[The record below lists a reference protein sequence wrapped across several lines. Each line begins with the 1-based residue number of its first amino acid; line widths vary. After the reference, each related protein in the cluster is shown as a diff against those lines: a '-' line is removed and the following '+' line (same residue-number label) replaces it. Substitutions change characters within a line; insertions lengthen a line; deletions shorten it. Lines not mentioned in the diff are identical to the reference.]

1 MNIRQ
6 AVAKISEHK
15 NATGAKNPLHIDPG
29 FVGRAEKAHRRN
41 LRDPGDCEGDEFL
54 LLGLSIAEADIGQG
68 TGWIPEV
75 QRVGVEYAKILETA

>member
-6 AVAKISEHK
+6 AVAKVKEQQDR
-15 NATGAKNPLHIDPG
+15 TGVREVLLIDPN
-29 FVGRAEKAHRRN
+29 FINRAEKAYRKN
-41 LRDPGDCEGDEFL
+41 LQDPGDCAGDEFL

-75 QRVGVEYAKILETA
+75 QKIGVRYAEILEKT